1 MSKQSS
7 YLREFFPKRTIFAL
21 VTILGLTF
29 CSVMAIRAQIASD
42 KPNDKEVS
50 RVVTPVVSTESLSK
64 HIKYLASS
72 ELEGRRSGTPGC
84 EKAADYIVAQF
95 KQYGIKPVSG
105 DGFLQGFEFIA
116 GVKQGQN
123 TSLKAKNNGQDIEF
137 QLAQD
142 FKTYNFSS
150 SGSVSGQIVLAGYG
164 ISAPNI
170 NYDDYAKIDVKDKIV
185 MLLPFSPEGSN
196 FQGKFS
202 EYLAVRRKALTA
214 RERGAKA
221 VLFISEADNLR
232 DDALTRDD
240 GNYSDAGIVAL
251 RISKRT
257 ANELLKSSGKTLDGL
272 QKSGSE
278 TGVGET
284 IALDKVNLAINA
296 EVVREMRKT
305 YNVLGFIEGSD
316 EKLKKEVIVLGA
328 HYDHLGMGGAESL
341 AIGTEGIHHGAD
353 DNASGTAGLLELA
366 RVLGE
371 NRQSLKRSVLFAA
384 FSGEEL
390 GLLGSAHYVNKAP
403 SFALNQTVAMLNM
416 DMIGRMKGDS
426 LVVGGIGTSPQWKPM
441 VEELNK
447 TRGFL
452 LKLQDDG
459 YGPSDH
465 ASFYG
470 KDIPVLFFF
479 TGVHDDYHKP
489 SDTSDRINVVSEQAI
504 VTLVQDITT
513 KLASQ
518 DSRIEFTRAKVEGE
532 RRQMNSSFRVYVGSV
547 PDYAD
552 QVEGIKLSGVRPGS
566 PAEKAGIKSGDI
578 IVGLAGKTI
587 KSVYDY
593 TYVLQE
599 LKPNETVE
607 VIVLRDGQKVS
618 LQLTPTPRQ

>member
-1 MSKQSS
+1 
-7 YLREFFPKRTIFAL
+7 
-21 VTILGLTF
+21 
-29 CSVMAIRAQIASD
+29 
-42 KPNDKEVS
+42 
-50 RVVTPVVSTESLSK
+50 ESLSK

-72 ELEGRRSGTPGC
+72 ELEGRRSGTAGC
-84 EKAADYIVAQF
+84 EKAADYIIAQF
-95 KQYGIKPVSG
+95 KQYGVKPVGG

-116 GVKQGQN
+116 GVKQGQS
-123 TSLKAKNNGQDIEF
+123 TTLKAKNNGQDVEF

-142 FKTYNFSS
+142 FQPYNFSS
-150 SGSVSGQIVLAGYG
+150 NGSVSGQIVLAGYG
-164 ISAPNI
+164 ISAPGI

-185 MLLPFSPEGSN
+185 MLLPFSPEGN
-196 FQGKFS
+196 NLNGKFG
-202 EYLAVRRKALTA
+202 EYLAARRKALTA
-214 RERGAKA
+214 REHGAKA
-221 VLFISEADNLR
+221 VLFISEADSLKDVR
-232 DDALTRDD
+232 TRDD
-240 GNYSDAGIVAL
+240 GNYTDAGIVAL

-257 ANELLKSSGKTLDGL
+257 ANELLKSVGKNVDGL

-278 TGVGET
+278 AGVGET
-284 IALDKVNLAINA
+284 ITLNKVNLAIST

-305 YNVLGFIEGSD
+305 YNVLGLIEGSD

-341 AIGTEGIHHGAD
+341 AVGAEGIHHGAD

-371 NRQSLKRSVLFAA
+371 NRQTLRRSVLFAA

-390 GLLGSAHYVNKAP
+390 GLLGSSHYVNKSP
-403 SFALNQTVAMLNM
+403 SFPLNQTVAMLNM
-416 DMIGRMKGDS
+416 DMIGRMKNDN
-426 LVVGGIGTSPQWKPM
+426 LVVGGIGTSPQWKPI
-441 VEELNK
+441 VEGLNK
-447 TRGFL
+447 ARGFV
-452 LKLQDDG
+452 LKLQEDG

-489 SDTSDRINVVSEQAI
+489 SDTADRINVVSEQAV

-513 KLASQ
+513 KLAGQ
-518 DSRIEFTRAKVEGE
+518 EARIEFTKAKVEGE

-547 PDYAD
+547 PDYAE
-552 QVEGIKLSGVRPGS
+552 QVEGLKLSGVRPDS
-566 PAEKAGIKSGDI
+566 PAEKAGIKGGDI

-607 VIVLRDGQKVS
+607 IIVLRDGQKVS
-618 LQLTPTPRQ
+618 LQLTPTARQ